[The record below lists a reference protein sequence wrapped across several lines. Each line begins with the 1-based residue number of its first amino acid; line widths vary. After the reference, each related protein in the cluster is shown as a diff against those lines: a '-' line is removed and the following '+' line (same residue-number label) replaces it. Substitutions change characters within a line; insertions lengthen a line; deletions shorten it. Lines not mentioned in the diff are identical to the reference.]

1 MAMRTA
7 GLPAELTS
15 FVGRRPEVTELT
27 RLLSEARLVTLN
39 GGAGVGKTRLALRVA
54 ARLARAFPD
63 GVWLVELAGLADPAL
78 VEYAVAQTL
87 QVPEDDGSSPAAL
100 LARFLRHRQAL
111 LVLDNC
117 EHLVRACAVLAD
129 RLLAGAAGLRILTT
143 SQHVLEVMG
152 EHVYPVRPLTV
163 DDPAGG
169 HGPAVDLFVQRAAAV
184 VPGFAL
190 DEQNTPHVLEVCRR
204 LEGNPLAVELAAV
217 RLRVLSPGQLAE
229 RLDDRFRTLSYE
241 MRGRPERQRT
251 LRAAVEW
258 SYQLCTPAEQ
268 QMWAA
273 ASVFAG
279 GFDLESAEEVCAGA
293 GIEPLD
299 VLDVLDGLVSKS
311 ILLFEPTRYRL
322 QETLRE
328 FGAEKLDDPS
338 RVRRAHARRYLRLA
352 EQAEREW
359 FGPAQAR
366 WLGWARDEHDNV
378 RVALDFLLGSGDD
391 QAALRLATALWFD
404 WMAAAQPL
412 EGRLWLARALDRP
425 GGDQDSRT
433 RALWASSLALTLA
446 GDMEAGLSLAE
457 QASASG
463 SGDPLTVARIVNRRA
478 GIAVHLR
485 DFATSERLARESI
498 ARFAEAGAPADPMM
512 VIARLTVTACRLAQG
527 DPRGAV
533 AECHRAEEICRAAQD
548 RSLLV
553 LVLVFLARAEW
564 SAGSLADAD
573 EHGRQALLT
582 ARSGAARPYL
592 VQAVDVLAWIAGSLG
607 DHTRAAVLL
616 GGSDVLW
623 QNFGLQ
629 VLRDSPHFTMPRRE
643 CERNS
648 RATLGAD
655 GFRAA
660 FGRGAS
666 LDLDGVIA
674 FATGRP
680 TAAGVPQPRS
690 APSGVL
696 TRRETEIADLVGRG
710 MTNREIAEKLVIS
723 RRTVES
729 HVENILGKL
738 GFTSRSQ
745 VAAWTVTRT

>member
-1 MAMRTA
+1 VATRTA
-7 GLPAELTS
+7 GLPADLTS
-15 FVGRRPEVTELT
+15 FVGRRQEVTELT
-27 RLLSEARLVTLN
+27 RLLSEARLVTLK
-39 GGAGVGKTRLALRVA
+39 GGAGTGKTRLALRVA
-54 ARLARAFPD
+54 SRLARAFPD
-63 GVWLVELAGLADPAL
+63 GLWLVELAGIADPAL
-78 VEYAVAQTL
+78 IEYTVAQTL
-87 QVPEDDGSSPAAL
+87 QVAEDDGSSPADL

-129 RLLAGAAGLRILTT
+129 RLLAEAPGLRILVT
-143 SQHVLEVMG
+143 SRHVLEVMG
-152 EHVYPVRPLTV
+152 EHVYPVRPLAV
-163 DDPAGG
+163 DDSAGG
-169 HGPAVDLFVQRAAAV
+169 HGPAVDLFVQRAAAA

-190 DEQNTPHVLEVCRR
+190 DDENTPNVVEVCRR

-217 RLRVLSPGQLAE
+217 RLRVLSPRQLAE
-229 RLDDRFRTLSYE
+229 RLQDRFRTLSSE
-241 MRGRPERQRT
+241 LRSRPERQRT

-268 QMWAA
+268 LMWAA

-279 GFDLESAEEVCAGA
+279 GFDLESAEEVCTAAGL
-293 GIEPLD
+293 EPFEM
-299 VLDVLDGLVSKS
+299 LDVLDGLVSKS
-311 ILLFEPTRYRL
+311 ILLFERNRYRL
-322 QETLRE
+322 LETLRE
-328 FGAEKLDDPS
+328 FGAEKLDEPS

-366 WLGWARDEHDNV
+366 WLGWARDEHDNL

-404 WMAAAQPL
+404 WMAAAQPS

-425 GGDQDSRT
+425 GGDPDSRT

-446 GDMEAGLSLAE
+446 GDPETGLSLAE
-457 QASASG
+457 EATEGG

-485 DFATSERLARESI
+485 DFATSERLAREAM

-512 VIARLTVTACRLAQG
+512 VIAHLTVSACRLAQG
-527 DPRGAV
+527 DPGGAV
-533 AECHRAEEICRAAQD
+533 AECRRAEAICRAAQD

-564 SAGSLADAD
+564 SAGNLADAD

-582 ARSGAARPYL
+582 ARAGAARPYL
-592 VQAVDVLAWIAGSLG
+592 VQAVDVVAAIAASLG

-616 GGSDVLW
+616 GGSDALW
-623 QNFGLQ
+623 KNFGLA
-629 VLRDSPHFTMPRRE
+629 VLRDSPHFATPRRE
-643 CERNS
+643 CEKNS
-648 RATLGAD
+648 RAALGPA

-660 FGRGAS
+660 FDRGVA
-666 LDLDGVIA
+666 LGLDGVIGY
-674 FATGRP
+674 ATGRQP
-680 TAAGVPQPRS
+680 AAGSPEPRS
-690 APSGVL
+690 APSGPL

-710 MTNREIAEKLVIS
+710 LTNREIAEKLVIS

-729 HVENILGKL
+729 HVENILAKL
-738 GFTSRSQ
+738 DFASRSQ
-745 VAAWTVTRT
+745 IAAWTVTQS